1 MMYPMHNTKEIS
13 GLRSAGSG
21 DRAKSFS
28 EAAFGIVSEVVSG
41 VARTQAP
48 RWGAILGVTA
58 VGLMGVA
65 GWAEPV
71 AALITF
77 NAAPEQWT
85 AGTST
90 FAGDTNAITVLN
102 TSTGTSGFDGQ
113 FTGKFVRVGSRSN
126 RAIGNT
132 SNTASNAFAQTSFMF
147 GDDDTNMK
155 SLGSSPNLQFVSLF
169 FDYVFDGQESSPN
182 THNWQVSLIRYL
194 GDGSLDGSF
203 TPVPMTTTITG
214 LTPSKT
220 SFETNE
226 VFVSALSGGQRYGF
240 RVTLNEVGPLSA
252 TNNTALGFD
261 NIVVRAAVP
270 YEMETG
276 LGLGAVGLF
285 IAYRRLKKRAALKG
299 TLSSPDGMPSAAND
313 ADAVV

>member
-1 MMYPMHNTKEIS
+1 MMYPMHNNKEIS

-28 EAAFGIVSEVVSG
+28 EAAFGIVSEVSEVVSG
-41 VARTQAP
+41 TAKSKAL
-48 RWGAILGVTA
+48 RWGSVLGMTA
-58 VGLMGVA
+58 AGLMGVA

-71 AALITF
+71 DALATF
-77 NAAPEQWT
+77 NAPPMEWT
-85 AGTST
+85 AGTNI
-90 FAGDTNAITVLN
+90 FAGSTNATTTMN
-102 TSTGTSGFDGQ
+102 TSTGTSGFDSQ
-113 FTGKFVRVGSRSN
+113 FTGDFVRVGSRLN
-126 RAIGNT
+126 QAIGAIN
-132 SNTASNAFAQTSFMF
+132 NTAVNAFAQTSFAF
-147 GDDDTNMK
+147 GDTADMPN
-155 SLGSSPNLQFVSLF
+155 LGSSPDLQFVSLS
-169 FDYVFDGQESSPN
+169 FDYVFDGQEATPN

-194 GDGSLDGSF
+194 SDGTLDGSF
-203 TPVPMTTTITG
+203 TPVSMTANITG

-270 YEMETG
+270 YELETG

-299 TLSSPDGMPSAAND
+299 TLSSPD
-313 ADAVV
+313 AVV